1 MFYVNSMRTISL
13 IAVLVVICLAI
24 AYVIFNYFR
33 IKKMDEGNETMVR
46 MSGIIRKGANVFI
59 EKEFKTIAIVVAVVA
74 LLFSAFIEWSSGLTY
89 LLGACMSSAVCILG
103 MKSATFANVRTANMA
118 KKTGSIGETVKVAL
132 CGGSI
137 SGLSVQAFGLLGI
150 VLVVLLGGAGPANIP
165 DGAPIDRIAN
175 VVAKSTG
182 FLGIKALLTNGTVM
196 RITSYSLGCSTVAMF
211 NRVAGGNY
219 TKAADISADI
229 LGKIRNDLPED
240 DSRVPNVIA
249 DFIGDNVNDIA
260 GNCSDLL
267 ESFVATI
274 SASIVVAISLY
285 EAHIAESVA
294 GGAQLVSSE
303 LFYNL
308 YLFPILFAGVGLFG
322 CLLGLGFA
330 AIKKMG
336 DDPTKE
342 LNGATYISAAVAAIG
357 CLALCYGVFG
367 NFDNGVL
374 KSVLGFKAGW
384 ISPWICAA
392 LGIISGVLIGTVTE
406 YYTSTDFK
414 LFGKPVKKSP
424 TREIAE
430 FATEGEAFVVTKG
443 DAVGSKS
450 CLIPIV
456 IIGVSLVVSGAICGI
471 FGVAT
476 AALGMLSFV
485 GATVSIDAF
494 GPIADNAGGLAESCH
509 LDPEVRVITDKLD
522 AVGNTT
528 AAIGKGFAIGS
539 AAFATVSLIIAF
551 VSNYT
556 TVSGLRIPTF
566 AESDPYIFQMIAGLI
581 IGGALIE
588 FFSALLTDNTIIS
601 AKELADVGD
610 RQLRDPAVLSGEKDP
625 DYNELVALA
634 TKAALK
640 RMLLPSIIALAVPFV
655 GGILLGVNFV
665 LGILLG
671 ATIVAIPRAIFM
683 GNSGGAF
690 DNAKKYI
697 ESGAIAGHGK
707 GTAAHKAAVTGDTVG
722 DTRKDV
728 VGVALDIFIKMMSTV
743 ATTLFVVIATISQN
757 MPWIIK

>member
-1 MFYVNSMRTISL
+1 MFTDKIWLV
-13 IAVLVVICLAI
+13 AVIVVIVLAV

-33 IKKMDEGNETMVR
+33 IKGMDEGDETMIR
-46 MSGIIRKGANVFI
+46 MSGIIRDGAAVFL
-59 EKEFKTIAIVVAVVA
+59 KREFMTIAIVVAAVA
-74 LLFSAFIEWSSGLTY
+74 ILFSAFIEWSSGLTY
-89 LLGACMSSAVCILG
+89 VLGAAMSSVVCILG
-103 MKSATFANVRTANMA
+103 MRSATYANVRTANMA

-137 SGLSVQAFGLLGI
+137 SGLSVQALGLFGL
-150 VLVVLLGGAGPANIP
+150 VLVILIGGVAPAVDP
-165 DGAPIDRIAN
+165 GT
-175 VVAKSTG
+175 VATAEYIEKTTG
-182 FLGIKALLTNGTVM
+182 FFGISALLTNGTIM
-196 RITSYSLGCSTVAMF
+196 RITTYSLGCSTVAMF

-274 SASIVVAISLY
+274 SASIVVAVSLFGEHPLY
-285 EAHIAESVA
+285 FIANE
-294 GGAQLVSSE
+294 G
-303 LFYNL
+303 LFENFYI
-308 YLFPILFAGVGLFG
+308 FPVLFAGIGLLG

-330 AIKKMG
+330 AVKKMG
-336 DDPTKE
+336 DDPSTE
-342 LNGATYISAAVAAIG
+342 LNMATYISAGIAAVG
-357 CLALCYGVFG
+357 GFVLCLGAFG
-367 NFDNGVL
+367 GIDKEVL
-374 KSVLGFKAGW
+374 SALGFNAGW
-384 ISPWICAA
+384 ISPWICAI
-392 LGIISGVLIGTVTE
+392 LGIASGVLIGTITE
-406 YYTSTDFK
+406 YYTSTDYK
-414 LFGKPVKKSP
+414 LFGKQVKNSP

-430 FATEGEAFVVTKG
+430 YAVEGEAFVITKG
-443 DAVGSKS
+443 DAVGSRS
-450 CLIPIV
+450 CLLPV
-456 IIGVSLVVSGAICGI
+456 LIIGVSLVVSGSICGI
-471 FGVAT
+471 YGIAI
-476 AALGMLSFV
+476 ASLGMLSFV

-509 LDPEVRVITDKLD
+509 LEPEVRVITDKLD

-539 AAFATVSLIIAF
+539 AAFATVSLIFAYI
-551 VSNYT
+551 SNYT
-556 TVSGLRIPTF
+556 AGAAPDFNITGSH
-566 AESDPYIFQMIAGLI
+566 IFQMIAGLI

-588 FFSALLTDNTIIS
+588 FFSALLTDNTIKS
-601 AKELADVGD
+601 ARELADVGD
-610 RQLRDPAVLSGEKDP
+610 RQLSDPDVLSGKVDP
-625 DYNELVALA
+625 DYNELVDLA
-634 TKAALK
+634 TQAALK
-640 RMLLPSIIALAVPFV
+640 RMLIPSIIALAVPLV
-655 GGILLGVNFV
+655 GGILLGTNFV

-671 ATIVAIPRAIFM
+671 STIVAIPRAIFM

-697 ESGAIAGHGK
+697 ESGALIGHGK

-743 ATTLFVVIATISQN
+743 ATTLFIVISAVSAF
-757 MPWIIK
+757 MPWVA